1 MVANFEKHINFDFLT
16 NEYLGIQKDANQQ
29 MENIKRIFGGDQ
41 PQDIILE
48 GDYDYCYKTL
58 LCEMKE
64 FYVVLKKLL
73 LYFKEPE
80 KQATKDS
87 NLDEGP
93 KSI

>member
-1 MVANFEKHINFDFLT
+1 MANFEKHINFDFLT

-64 FYVVLKKLL
+64 FYVVFVL
-73 LYFKEPE
+73 EIMNGRIMD
-80 KQATKDS
+80 DS
-87 NLDEGP
+87 SDSWIC
-93 KSI
+93 KIFI